1 MTPLI
6 LSLKTAV
13 YMMMHC
19 HLVSSADLLEMQ
31 HPFQNPSLNII
42 HLCVYFRENDGG
54 PDFPIRQNVL
64 HSFPLPSKV
73 SRNNMAGL
81 NLETLAQ
88 SFSAVARRFRATPIS
103 VYTNPLC
110 LLSLEGRYS
119 QPCLLHCHFLPRNPS
134 LLLWVFFSPSLRNLT
149 NTPRGVLL
157 CMLTLGLITAP
168 LCNARKSFTRINKH
182 DFCLQVR

>member
-6 LSLKTAV
+6 LSLKTAICMV
-13 YMMMHC
+13 MHC
-19 HLVSSADLLEMQ
+19 HLVSSAALLVFQ
-31 HPFQNPSLNII
+31 HHIQNPSLNII
-42 HLCVYFRENDGG
+42 YLYVYFRENDAV

-88 SFSAVARRFRATPIS
+88 SSSAVARRLRATPIS

-110 LLSLEGRYS
+110 LLSLEGRFS
-119 QPCLLHCHFLPRNPS
+119 QPCLQCHFLPRNPS
-134 LLLWVFFSPSLRNLT
+134 LLLWGFSPNLHNLT
-149 NTPRGVLL
+149 NTPRGVLRH
-157 CMLTLGLITAP
+157 T
-168 LCNARKSFTRINKH
+168 
-182 DFCLQVR
+182 